1 VQSDQRDWEARTRMW
16 EAVRP
21 VSANEASMQEP
32 DAARGVTRLLELQG
46 VDLAIDRH
54 QSRLAAL
61 ETGEEVRALRTE
73 AQAAEGLV
81 GELKLALDAV
91 TREQRRLEGDVDS
104 MEQKI
109 EAERKRMFD
118 GSVVNPKELQSI
130 AAEVESLQHR
140 KSRTEDAILEQ
151 MEQREQLE
159 GRLGPMESGVEE
171 ARRRL
176 EEVEETS
183 GRELVEIEAD
193 LKARMEERE
202 ALARGIDEEL
212 LELYEDLRRSK
223 KGVGVALLIDGVCQG
238 CHQQLSAVYLDR
250 LKRAEGIRRC
260 EYCRRIVTF
269 A

>member
-1 VQSDQRDWEARTRMW
+1 MEQPQ
-16 EAVRP
+16 P
-21 VSANEASMQEP
+21 
-32 DAARGVTRLLELQG
+32 ARGLDRLLELQG
-46 VDLAIDRH
+46 IDLAIDRL
-54 QSRLAAL
+54 QARLAAL
-61 ETGEEVRALRTE
+61 ETGEEVGALRT
-73 AQAAEGLV
+73 QLQMAESQV
-81 GELKLALDAV
+81 GELKLALDVVA
-91 TREQRRLEGDVDS
+91 REQRRLEGDVDS
-104 MEQKI
+104 IEQKI

-140 KSRTEDAILEQ
+140 KSRTEDAVLEQ

-159 GRLGPMESGVEE
+159 GRLGPLESGVAE

-176 EEVEETS
+176 EEVEESS

-193 LKARMEERE
+193 LKARTEERE

-212 LELYEDLRRSK
+212 LDLYEDLRRSK
-223 KGVGVALLIDGVCQG
+223 KGVGVALLVDGVCQG